1 MIRDLWEYA
10 QRHPFKAFMA
20 VVVPLISAGGAL
32 HGLLKQFGVRIPFGL
47 DGMFDA
53 RSGYSS
59 YGDYGEGY
67 GSVFGGSG
75 GMETVSSLMKVA
87 KAFM

>member
-1 MIRDLWEYA
+1 
-10 QRHPFKAFMA
+10 MA

-47 DGMFDA
+47 EGIFDA

-59 YGDYGEGY
+59 YGTHDGY
-67 GSVFGGSG
+67 RDGVGNVFGGG
-75 GMETVSSLMKVA
+75 GMKTVGSLMKVA
-87 KAFM
+87 RAFM

>member
-1 MIRDLWEYA
+1 M
-10 QRHPFKAFMA
+10 
-20 VVVPLISAGGAL
+20 ISAGGAL

-59 YGDYGEGY
+59 YGAYDGYGEGY

-75 GMETVSSLMKVA
+75 GMETVGSLMKFA